1 MKITLCG
8 STRFMDAF
16 NDWNVRLTECGHLV
30 YSVCRVTTQQQVDA
44 TPAKKEILDRVHKQK
59 IDASDAILVL
69 NHNGYIGESTRSEIA
84 HAKAA
89 GKRIFYWFP
98 YMMDAR
104 DTVRDGNRVCP
115 YPGCADPLQQPPC
128 PLCYK

>member
-16 NDWNVRLTECGHLV
+16 NEWNVRLTECGHVV
-30 YSVCRVTTQQQVDA
+30 YSVCRATTQQQTDV
-44 TPAKKEILDRVHKQK
+44 TPEKKEILDRVHKQK

-69 NHNGYIGESTRSEIA
+69 NYNGYIGDSTRSEIA

-98 YMMDAR
+98 YMVGG
-104 DTVRDGNRVCP
+104 DTMRDGERVCP
-115 YPGCADPLQQPPC
+115 YAGCVNPLSRPPC
-128 PLCYK
+128 ALCYE